1 MTNFAK
7 IGLLLLIC
15 ATTVGGFLWLPPA
28 VGFINPDLAR
38 MFVFHTPCA
47 MAGYVA
53 SAAALW
59 YAIAYLRRRDPVD
72 DIKSRVSFALALLF
86 WVLTTVTG
94 AIFAKTQWGAYWN
107 WDPRETSMFLALLIC
122 IAYFVLRAAI
132 EDPRRQA
139 TIGAVYAIFATIAL
153 PFLSYVLPNAG
164 NESLHPKDVINS
176 PGGLSFAYAV
186 VFWAQTAGMCLVYLW
201 TFRLHVALEM
211 MAMRLHSRPHE
222 TAAPVTAQRVIRQ
235 GH

>member
-1 MTNFAK
+1 MIKFAK
-7 IGLLLLIC
+7 IGLLLLVC
-15 ATTVGGFLWLPPA
+15 ATTIGGFLWLPPA
-28 VGFINPDLAR
+28 AGFINPDLAR

-47 MAGYVA
+47 MAGYAA
-53 SAAALW
+53 SAVALW
-59 YAIAYLRRRDPVD
+59 YAISYLRRRDPSD

-94 AIFAKTQWGAYWN
+94 AIFARTQWGAYWN

-132 EDPRRQA
+132 EEPRRQA
-139 TIGAVYAIFATIAL
+139 AIGAVYAIFATVAL

-176 PGGLSFAYAV
+176 SGGLSFAYAT
-186 VFWAQTAGMCLVYLW
+186 VFWAQTLGMILVYVW
-201 TFRLHVALEM
+201 TFQLHVALELI
-211 MAMRLHSRPHE
+211 AVRLRSRPHE
-222 TAAPVTAQRVIRQ
+222 AAAAVTAHRVIRQ
-235 GH
+235 GN